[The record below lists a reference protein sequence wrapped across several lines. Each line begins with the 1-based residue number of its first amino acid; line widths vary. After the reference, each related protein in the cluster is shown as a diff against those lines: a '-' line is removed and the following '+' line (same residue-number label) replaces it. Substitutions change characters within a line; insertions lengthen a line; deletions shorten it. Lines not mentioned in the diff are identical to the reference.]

1 MAHLG
6 HHDCV
11 ICGNYKNL
19 KTLKYRTFSKK
30 TLVLSIICSKCEND
44 NEKIFKEEEP
54 IEILKILG
62 LIKYIYLL

>member
-11 ICGNYKNL
+11 ICGNYKKSKNL
-19 KTLKYRTFSKK
+19 KISYIFEK
-30 TLVLSIICSKCEND
+30 TLVLSVICSKCEND
-44 NEKIFKEEEP
+44 DEKIFKEEEP

-62 LIKYIYLL
+62 LIKSIYLL

>member
-6 HHDCV
+6 HHDCI
-11 ICGNYKNL
+11 ICGNYKKSKNL
-19 KTLKYRTFSKK
+19 KILHIFEK
-30 TLVLSIICSKCEND
+30 TLVLSIVCSKCENG

-54 IEILKILG
+54 IEKILC

>member
-1 MAHLG
+1 MAHLD

-11 ICGNYKNL
+11 ICGNYKKSKNL
-19 KTLKYRTFSKK
+19 KISHILEK